1 MAFVTNK
8 PVSLFWQLLSVTF
21 WRLRITYSEQSFLLC
36 YTLQILDWM
45 LFKIVN
51 QTRVKFHCLF
61 IREVQSVN
69 QHIEVFNESSVRGN
83 FGLVFNASDGVLDQP
98 FLQSLIIG
106 AFKHEREAEWGQNIT
121 TWLWGRPTRQEP
133 EFFTNG
139 SMHLFRACY
148 RSQWSTRE
156 KSTVCLCLHFN
167 KFGTFSALDFRDKG
181 GQNGAII
188 IELVFTRLIELL
200 D

>member
-1 MAFVTNK
+1 MRALSEIFPYLMAFVTNK

-106 AFKHEREAEWGQNIT
+106 AFKHEREAE
-121 TWLWGRPTRQEP
+121 
-133 EFFTNG
+133 
-139 SMHLFRACY
+139 
-148 RSQWSTRE
+148 
-156 KSTVCLCLHFN
+156 
-167 KFGTFSALDFRDKG
+167 
-181 GQNGAII
+181 
-188 IELVFTRLIELL
+188 
-200 D
+200 

>member
-1 MAFVTNK
+1 
-8 PVSLFWQLLSVTF
+8 
-21 WRLRITYSEQSFLLC
+21 
-36 YTLQILDWM
+36 M

-106 AFKHEREAEWGQNIT
+106 AFKHEREAE
-121 TWLWGRPTRQEP
+121 
-133 EFFTNG
+133 
-139 SMHLFRACY
+139 
-148 RSQWSTRE
+148 
-156 KSTVCLCLHFN
+156 
-167 KFGTFSALDFRDKG
+167 
-181 GQNGAII
+181 
-188 IELVFTRLIELL
+188 
-200 D
+200 